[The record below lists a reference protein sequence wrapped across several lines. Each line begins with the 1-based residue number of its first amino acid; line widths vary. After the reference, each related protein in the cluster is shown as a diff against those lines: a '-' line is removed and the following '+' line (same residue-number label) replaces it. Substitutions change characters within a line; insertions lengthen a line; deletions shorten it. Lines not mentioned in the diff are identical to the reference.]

1 MSARDTGPGARHGC
15 PGQRDISRV
24 VWRAATLVMWGLCA
38 LGAAMGT
45 AWAAPATGTLSCAAV
60 GAPSRVGLASNAGS
74 ARITLNSAQG
84 AGGTKLIVHGTGWPA
99 NAQITVNEESNGQ
112 GIPGDF
118 GVQVVAAADGTF
130 EAPAFGAARATCG
143 FAPSPGLIVQ
153 IVARTADKQV
163 SAMAPFTYVA
173 SPPALTSP
181 SSGDQVEANATSV
194 AIAGTNWDAGV
205 VVTLW
210 TSTQLASMNTQDPWH
225 PPTGART
232 TQAQAD
238 TQGVITADV
247 PLAPGQRPGTWI
259 VVSGSAT
266 SARYGEV
273 VTTLPANF
281 FLQPPVAPALRLDR
295 TQGSA
300 GATVTVTGSQ
310 YWPGDT
316 VTIAYCRGAPRP
328 GSQPI
333 VAARSGHRGSR
344 RPLHGARDPAER
356 RAYRTDHLRG
366 VRDHRHRRRWRSLYP
381 DDAISHCRSGERA
394 DGLADMEHG
403 PSTSGADAH
412 NAGLRDTSPPRYRWG
427 SLVALRETPTRRG
440 TRGADAAQRLSCQ
453 QSAIGG

>member
-24 VWRAATLVMWGLCA
+24 VWRAATLVMWGQCA

-143 FAPSPGLIVQ
+143 FDPSPGLIVQ

-210 TSTQLASMNTQDPWH
+210 TSTQLASMNTQDPWQ

-333 VAARSGHRGSR
+333 VRCNQYLSQLLGQATVDLDGRFTARVTLPSDARIGLITFEAYATTAIGADGDPYTLTTPFHIVAPANAQTGLQTWSTAHPRLARTLTTLAFGTPLLLAIAGAAWWLSGR
-344 RPLHGARDPAER
+344 RR
-356 RAYRTDHLRG
+356 RA
-366 VRDHRHRRRWRSLYP
+366 
-381 DDAISHCRSGERA
+381 
-394 DGLADMEHG
+394 
-403 PSTSGADAH
+403 
-412 NAGLRDTSPPRYRWG
+412 AGRVG
-427 SLVALRETPTRRG
+427 PTRPRG
-440 TRGADAAQRLSCQ
+440 
-453 QSAIGG
+453 